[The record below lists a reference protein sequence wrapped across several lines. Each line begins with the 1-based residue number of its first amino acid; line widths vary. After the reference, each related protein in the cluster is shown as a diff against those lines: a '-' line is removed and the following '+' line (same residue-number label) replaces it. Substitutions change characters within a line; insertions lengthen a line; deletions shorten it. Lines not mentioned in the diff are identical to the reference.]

1 MVSFL
6 TSEHQGEFRGRI
18 PRTVYLIPLWLVEPV
33 SARATALLGLWPRL
47 FAPRMAPEALLP
59 RLDERIGAART
70 PGAAVGPEQIADM
83 LAMGD
88 KGGKAPR
95 VEWRWVQ
102 GAA

>member
-1 MVSFL
+1 
-6 TSEHQGEFRGRI
+6 
-18 PRTVYLIPLWLVEPV
+18 
-33 SARATALLGLWPRL
+33 
-47 FAPRMAPEALLP
+47 MAPEALLP